1 LSDDGEYVLLT
12 YTFLRGGIDMSVLHA
27 GPLEEPSKAGET
39 ALFGDIEFSIIIP
52 CLNEAETLAVCVQK
66 ARGFLERAGING
78 EVIVADNGSTDGSQA
93 IAVDNGAQLIPV
105 PERGYGAALL
115 GGIYAARGKYVIMGD
130 ADDSYDLANLD
141 AFVAKLREGADL
153 VMGNRFLGGIEPG
166 AMPLLHRFLGNP
178 VLSALGRLFFRS
190 SIGDFHCGLRGFN
203 NASIRKLGLV
213 TTGMEFASEMVVRS
227 ALSGYKIEEVPT
239 TLARDGRSRPPH
251 LRTWRDGWRHL
262 KFLLMYTPRWLFI
275 YPGAFL
281 VLVGMA
287 LATILSLGPLRL
299 DENVVLG
306 LNSFVAACFL
316 VISGVQLITFGILAR
331 HYASVTGMLPQG
343 PRSEWIIKHVT
354 TDNVASLAL
363 VLLVLGLATF
373 GYAANEWAK
382 ADFGAL
388 EDPKIPRIVV
398 AGLSMLVVAI
408 QLGFQGFMIGILQ
421 IPLTRR
427 RI

>member
-1 LSDDGEYVLLT
+1 MQ
-12 YTFLRGGIDMSVLHA
+12 GGIDMISLNTGHVREDA
-27 GPLEEPSKAGET
+27 APSEAPFDDLE
-39 ALFGDIEFSIIIP
+39 LSIVIP

-66 ARGFLERAGING
+66 ARGFLSRAGIDG
-78 EVIVADNGSTDGSQA
+78 EVLVADNDSTDGSQA
-93 IAVDNGAQLIPV
+93 IAESSGARVVPV

-115 GGIYAARGKYVIMGD
+115 GGIYAARGKYIIMGD

-141 AFVAKLREGADL
+141 AFVAKLRQGTDL
-153 VMGNRFLGGIEPG
+153 VMGNRFQGGIEPG

-213 TTGMEFASEMVVRS
+213 TTGMEFASEMIVRS
-227 ALSGYKIEEVPT
+227 ALAGYRIEEVPT
-239 TLARDGRSRPPH
+239 TLSRDGRSRPPH

-281 VLVGMA
+281 IALGMA
-287 LATILSLGPLRL
+287 LVTMLSFGPLRL
-299 DENVVLG
+299 DDNVVLG

-316 VISGVQLITFGILAR
+316 VISGVQIVTFGVLAR
-331 HYASVTGMLPQG
+331 HYASVTGMLPRG
-343 PRSEWIIKHVT
+343 PRSDWLTKYVT
-354 TDNVASLAL
+354 TDNITRLAL
-363 VLLVLGLATF
+363 IILVIGLATF

-382 ADFGAL
+382 AGFGAL
-388 EDPKIPRIVV
+388 ERPEIPRIVV
-398 AGLSMLVVAI
+398 AGLSMIVVAI
-408 QLGFQGFMIGILQ
+408 QLGFQGFIIGILQ

-427 RI
+427 RT